1 VKVRFGSFT
10 LDTDARQLTRDA
22 QDLRLSPKAFDLLV
36 LLVQKAPAVVDKR
49 TLRER
54 LWPDTHVVDASLSN
68 LVAEIRA
75 LGATAEDAPPLRTVH
90 GVGYAFPGEVE
101 NLENDAP
108 GRSPQEPPC
117 WLVWRDRPVA
127 LSYGDNLVGRDASC
141 TVWIDESGV
150 SRRHARIRV
159 PVQGPHGS
167 EDVTIEDL
175 KSTNGTTVRG
185 EPVIGVV
192 RLQDG
197 DAVQIG
203 TERLVFRT
211 RTAIEAPTRR
221 VRRGRDRA

>member
-1 VKVRFGSFT
+1 VRFGAFT
-10 LDTDARQLTRDA
+10 LDTDARQLARDG
-22 QDLRLSPKAFDLLV
+22 QHLRLSPKAFDLLV
-36 LLVQKAPAVVDKR
+36 LLLQKAPAVVDKR
-49 TLRER
+49 TLREH

-75 LGATAEDAPPLRTVH
+75 LGGPNEDAPPLRTVH
-90 GVGYAFPGEVE
+90 GVGYAFAGDAESVE
-101 NLENDAP
+101 GDGS
-108 GRSPQEPPC
+108 GRSQQEVPG

-150 SRRHARIRV
+150 SRRHARIRM
-159 PVQGPHGS
+159 PVQGPDGS

-175 KSTNGTTVRG
+175 QSTNGTLVGG
-185 EPVIGVV
+185 EPAIGVV

-197 DAVQIG
+197 DTVQVG

-211 RTAIEAPTRR
+211 RTAIEAPTKR
-221 VRRGRDRA
+221 VKRGRGRA